1 MKIIFKTITYLIL
14 LISILIIYLSL
25 FGIETTKFNNQIQA
39 KVKEINS
46 NLSVELNEVK
56 LILDPLKLNLNV
68 KTVGPKIK
76 NEDKF
81 LDIQNIK
88 TNIPL
93 KSIFFNEFLIEQ
105 VEISTKSIEIE
116 SLISFAKS
124 IYKIP
129 ELIVLNKL
137 LKIKGYLIADIKLE
151 FDEKGNLKDNYLVSG
166 LVKEAKLKTLKNED
180 IDKINFFFKITK
192 KDFIF
197 ENIQLRFNDYIFNSK
212 NISAEKN
219 QDYFLVNG
227 NFQNDI
233 VDLSKKDLDLLK
245 DNLFSDTEFSKI
257 RFSSNNNFSFK
268 IDKKFRFKDQKII
281 SKIKLHEAKILNNF
295 NLKKIFPEVQ
305 NTISFLDNKI
315 NLEYKDDIFLMNGNG
330 KVLLQKKE
338 DLISYK
344 YEKNDSKFIFENLLQ
359 IKQNPFHIELL
370 NYKKN
375 IDEDTIIKING
386 YRDKNKNIS
395 IKLASLNELE
405 NKIEIKDLHFDKN
418 FRFIKFGTID
428 LDYLDKN
435 NHKNSFRIS
444 RKKDNYRLDGVYFNA
459 DALIEKILFEDS
471 DNNYFNKDFKIKIK
485 IDNVRLDN
493 EFQLKNLNG
502 YLYFK
507 NNKLFEGNLSGKFS
521 DDKKMNFTVN
531 NNGGKKITTFF
542 IDYAR
547 PIVKR
552 YKFIKGFDGGVLD
565 FYSSKVDNISNSTLK
580 IYDFKLNELPTLTK
594 ILTLASLQGIA
605 DILSGEGI
613 RFEEFEMNFQNDADL
628 MNINEI
634 YAIGPA
640 ISVLMEGY
648 VEKNKLI
655 SLRGTLVPATTIN
668 KAIGS
673 IPVLGKILV
682 GSKTGEG
689 VFGVSFKIKGHPKN
703 LDTSVNPIKTLT
715 PRFIVRAVEKMK
727 KKKQEE
733 SK

>member
-565 FYSSKVDNISNSTLK
+565 FFSSKVDNISNSTLK

-613 RFEEFEMNFQNDADL
+613 RFEEFEMNFQNDDDL

-689 VFGVSFKIKGHPKN
+689 VFGVSFKIKGQPKN

-715 PRFIVRAVEKMK
+715 PRFITRTLEKIK
-727 KKKQEE
+727 KAN
-733 SK
+733 

>member
-1 MKIIFKTITYLIL
+1 MKIIFKTISYLIL

-25 FGIETTKFNNQIQA
+25 FGIETTKFNNQIQT

-56 LILDPLKLNLNV
+56 LILDPLRLNLNV

-93 KSIFFNEFLIEQ
+93 KSIFFNEFLIKQ

-116 SLISFAKS
+116 SLISFTKS

-129 ELIVLNKL
+129 ELIVLEKL

-151 FDEKGNLKDNYLVSG
+151 FDEKGNLKDNYSVNG
-166 LVKEAKLKTLKNED
+166 LVKEAKFKTLKNED

-192 KDFIF
+192 EDFIF

-212 NISAEKN
+212 NVSAKKN

-227 NFQNDI
+227 NFENDI
-233 VDLSKKDLDLLK
+233 IDLSKKDLDLLK
-245 DNLFSDTEFSKI
+245 DNLFFDTEFSKI
-257 RFSSNNNFSFK
+257 RFSSNSNFSFK
-268 IDKKFRFKDQKII
+268 IDKKFRLKDQKII

-305 NTISFLDNKI
+305 NIISLLDNKI
-315 NLEYKDDIFLMNGNG
+315 NLEYKDDIFLINGNG
-330 KVLLQKKE
+330 KVLFQKTE

-344 YEKNDSKFIFENLLQ
+344 YEKNNNKFIFENLLQ
-359 IKQNPFHIELL
+359 IKQNPFHVELL

-405 NKIEIKDLHFDKN
+405 NKIEIKDFHFDKN

-502 YLYFK
+502 NLYFK

-531 NNGGKKITTFF
+531 TNEGKKITTFF

-613 RFEEFEMNFQNDADL
+613 RFKEFEMNFQNDVDL

-689 VFGVSFKIKGHPKN
+689 VFGVSFKIKGHPNN
-703 LDTSVNPIKTLT
+703 LETSVNPIKTLT
-715 PRFIVRAVEKMK
+715 PRFITRTLEKIK
-727 KKKQEE
+727 KAN
-733 SK
+733 

>member
-715 PRFIVRAVEKMK
+715 PRFITRTLEKIK
-727 KKKQEE
+727 KAN
-733 SK
+733 

>member
-25 FGIETTKFNNQIQA
+25 FGIETTKFNSQIQA

-116 SLISFAKS
+116 SLISFTKS

-129 ELIVLNKL
+129 ELIVLEKL

-151 FDEKGNLKDNYLVSG
+151 FDEKGNLRDNYLVNG
-166 LVKEAKLKTLKNED
+166 LVKEAKFKTLKNED
-180 IDKINFFFKITK
+180 VDKINFFFKITK
-192 KDFIF
+192 EDFIF
-197 ENIQLRFNDYIFNSK
+197 ENIQLRFKDYIFNSK
-212 NISAEKN
+212 NVSAKKN

-227 NFQNDI
+227 NFENDI
-233 VDLSKKDLDLLK
+233 IDLSNKDLNLLK
-245 DNLFSDTEFSKI
+245 DNLFFDTEFSKI

-268 IDKKFRFKDQKII
+268 IDKKFRLKDRKII

-305 NTISFLDNKI
+305 NTISLLDNKI
-315 NLEYKDDIFLMNGNG
+315 NLEYKDDIFLINGNG
-330 KVLLQKKE
+330 KVLFQKTE

-344 YEKNDSKFIFENLLQ
+344 YEKNNNKFIFENLLQ

-405 NKIEIKDLHFDKN
+405 NKIEIKDFHFDKN

-428 LDYLDKN
+428 LNYLDKN

-507 NNKLFEGNLSGKFS
+507 NHKLFEGNLSGKFS

-531 NNGGKKITTFF
+531 TNEGKKITTFF

-613 RFEEFEMNFQNDADL
+613 RFEEFEMNFQNDDDL

-715 PRFIVRAVEKMK
+715 PRFITRTLEKIK
-727 KKKQEE
+727 KAN
-733 SK
+733 

>member
-547 PIVKR
+547 PMVKR

-715 PRFIVRAVEKMK
+715 PRFITRTLEKIK
-727 KKKQEE
+727 KN
-733 SK
+733 

>member
-565 FYSSKVDNISNSTLK
+565 FFSSKVDNISNSTLK

-689 VFGVSFKIKGHPKN
+689 VFGVSFKIKGQPKN

-715 PRFIVRAVEKMK
+715 PRFITRTLEKIK
-727 KKKQEE
+727 KAN
-733 SK
+733 

>member
-565 FYSSKVDNISNSTLK
+565 FFSSKVDNISNSTLK

-715 PRFIVRAVEKMK
+715 PRFITRTLEKIK
-727 KKKQEE
+727 KAN
-733 SK
+733 